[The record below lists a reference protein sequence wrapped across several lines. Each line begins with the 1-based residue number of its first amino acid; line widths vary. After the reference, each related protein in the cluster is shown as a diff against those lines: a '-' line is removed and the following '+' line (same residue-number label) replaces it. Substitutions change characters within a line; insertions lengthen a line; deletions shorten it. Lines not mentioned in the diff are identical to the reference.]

1 MDCDYNKLTLEE
13 VLSHTKATQD
23 LIDARLRLMAEIG
36 QQLRRTELD
45 GAVQQGCCRQRSL
58 QEANVR
64 LMHAMHTA
72 EAAINGLFATM
83 RKLNVRRSQL
93 L

>member
-1 MDCDYNKLTLEE
+1 MDCNYNKLSLEE

-45 GAVQQGCCRQRSL
+45 GAV
-58 QEANVR
+58 
-64 LMHAMHTA
+64 
-72 EAAINGLFATM
+72 
-83 RKLNVRRSQL
+83 
-93 L
+93 